1 MAAMR
6 RTWVTAAAITAAVL
20 VLGVGALVV
29 VRARSANGPEQA
41 VRTYLDRWARGEWT
55 EMRALVADPPAEFRE
70 VHEAMTRD
78 LQVATRSFRRGA
90 VRSEGG
96 DATAAFTARLE
107 LRGLGVWEY
116 QGSLDL
122 VRRDG
127 DWLVR
132 WTRAALHPR
141 LDAGMHFGRTR
152 QWPERAPI
160 LAADSTPI
168 TAMGQVVSVGIEP
181 RRVRDRAQVTT
192 ALQQHAGVDPVR
204 VNTLLDQPGLRP
216 DVFVPVIDLR
226 EDRYSAV
233 RPQLQPVPGLVF
245 RRKPARLTPSAAFA
259 RHTVGRVGEVTA
271 ERLQELGEPYLAGD
285 EVGMS
290 GLEAA
295 REREL
300 AGRPSGEVR
309 IEADGSN
316 AVVATLTRFDGAP
329 GTPVVTTLDRAVQT
343 AADVAL
349 EGVVLPAALVA
360 VDTATGAVRAVASRP
375 LDQAFNRAVAGR
387 YPPGST
393 FKIVTTAALLGNGVT
408 PASMVSCPP
417 QATVGGKPFR
427 NFEGES
433 AGDISFRT
441 AFAHSCNTAFVQA
454 VARLPEGALA
464 DAARRF
470 GFEAELDFPLPAVGG
485 AFPDPRDDAERAAAA
500 IGQGRVTASPLQM
513 ASVAAA
519 AAGGRWHAASLLVG
533 GSEPATTAPLDATT
547 VEALRTLLRE
557 VVTGGTGA
565 AAAVAGQEVAGKT
578 GTAEFGTDVPPK
590 THAWFAG
597 FSGTIAFAVLV
608 EGGGVGGRDAAPIA
622 ARFVSALRR

>member
-1 MAAMR
+1 MSDMR
-6 RTWVTAAAITAAVL
+6 RTWVTAAAITVAVL

-29 VRARSANGPEQA
+29 VRARSSDGPEQA
-41 VRTYLDRWARGEWT
+41 IRTYLDRWTRGEWT
-55 EMRALVADPPAEFRE
+55 EMRALVAEPPAEFRD

-78 LQVATRSFRRGA
+78 LQVASRTFRRGA
-90 VRSEGG
+90 VRRDG
-96 DATAAFTARLE
+96 DAATATFTARLQ
-107 LRGLGVWEY
+107 LRGLGIWEY
-116 QGSLDL
+116 EGSVDL
-122 VRRDG
+122 LRRDG

-132 WTRAALHPR
+132 WTRATLHPR
-141 LDAGMHFGRTR
+141 FGPAMHFARTR

-160 LAADSTPI
+160 LAADSAPI
-168 TAMGQVVSVGIEP
+168 TAVGQVVSVGIEP
-181 RRVRDRAQVTT
+181 RRVRDRAEVTA
-192 ALQQHAGVDPVR
+192 ALQQHADVDPAR

-226 EDRYSAV
+226 EERYAGV
-233 RPQLQPVPGLVF
+233 RTQLQPVPGLVF
-245 RRKPARLTPSAAFA
+245 RRKAARLTPSAAFA
-259 RHTVGRVGEVTA
+259 RHTVGRVGEATA

-290 GLEAA
+290 GLEAV

-300 AGRPSGEVR
+300 AGQPSGEVR
-309 IEADGSN
+309 LVADG
-316 AVVATLTRFDGAP
+316 ADTVVATLTRFEGAP
-329 GTPVVTTLDRAVQT
+329 GTPVATTLDAAVQR
-343 AADVAL
+343 AADAAL
-349 EGVVLPAALVA
+349 DGVTLPAALVA

-393 FKIVTTAALLGNGVT
+393 FKVVTTAALLGNGVT
-408 PASMVSCPP
+408 PATTVSCPA

-433 AGDISFRT
+433 AGDIPFRT

-454 VARLPEGALA
+454 AARLPGGALG

-470 GFEAELDFPLPAVGG
+470 GFEADLDFPLPAVGG

-500 IGQGRVTASPLQM
+500 IGQGRVTASPLLM
-513 ASVAAA
+513 ASVVGAAA
-519 AAGGRWHAASLLVG
+519 SGRWRAPSLLTG
-533 GSEPATTAPLDATT
+533 GGEPATTAPLDGPTAD
-547 VEALRTLLRE
+547 ALRALMRE
-557 VVTGGTGA
+557 VVAGGTGT
-565 AAAVAGQEVAGKT
+565 AAAVPGRDVAGKT

-597 FSGTIAFAVLV
+597 FSGDIAFAVLV

-622 ARFVSALRR
+622 ARFVSGLPR